1 MRRPCV
7 KLRHRGCKCTL
18 LQHAASCAR
27 VSEACAQ
34 LGMMCSQACAQMGY
48 HASTSTFGVRL
59 SKSGA
64 SPKAATTCMSPSHQ
78 HQPSPY
84 RHHAWAPLHRHP
96 AMAVA
101 QAAVGYLSAVIR
113 VPFNDIVDPP
123 RNIAT
128 IRLPA
133 ANIGSIC
140 AIHAEVE
147 QPAAG
152 VSMTAVAANHGHVLP
167 DSVDCVS
174 GWQQLLRLCLDCVY
188 WQVRFTAATRVAP
201 VQQCS
206 SAAVPAA

>member
-1 MRRPCV
+1 MLP
-7 KLRHRGCKCTL
+7 
-18 LQHAASCAR
+18 
-27 VSEACAQ
+27 
-34 LGMMCSQACAQMGY
+34 Y
-48 HASTSTFGVRL
+48 HSTSSRL
-59 SKSGA
+59 TGSTHTL
-64 SPKAATTCMSPSHQ
+64 SP
-78 HQPSPY
+78 
-84 RHHAWAPLHRHP
+84 RRHP

-152 VSMTAVAANHGHVLP
+152 VSMSAASANHGHVLP
-167 DSVDCVS
+167 DSVDSVS
-174 GWQQLLRLCLDCVY
+174 GWLQLLRLCLDCVY
-188 WQVRFTAATRVAP
+188 WEVRLTGANCAA
-201 VQQCS
+201 QLLQCPLQD
-206 SAAVPAA
+206 AYQAGLLAVRS